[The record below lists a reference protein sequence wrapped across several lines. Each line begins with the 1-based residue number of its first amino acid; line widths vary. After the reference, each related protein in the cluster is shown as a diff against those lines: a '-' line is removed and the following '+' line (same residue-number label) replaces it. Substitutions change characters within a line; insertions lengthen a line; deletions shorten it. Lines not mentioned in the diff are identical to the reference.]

1 MSGRLCL
8 NHRSE
13 MNKLCK
19 ISTYSPLKLWI
30 ALVFIDI
37 MNFRWILITRE
48 LVSGLFLRQRWDGVD
63 GEIYFTETYYKMHC
77 STMGYTTPPPKKI
90 LKLYKNKCLTG
101 SWSLDFSAKG
111 YKTFGWNHRTFDT
124 RWISLYREDD
134 NNYYFHN
141 NFWL

>member
-77 STMGYTTPPPKKI
+77 STMGYTTPPKK
-90 LKLYKNKCLTG
+90 KY
-101 SWSLDFSAKG
+101 
-111 YKTFGWNHRTFDT
+111 WNYTK
-124 RWISLYREDD
+124 I
-134 NNYYFHN
+134 NA
-141 NFWL
+141 